1 MKTIIRELLVEDVK
15 GDAEVAYA
23 LLASEH
29 SLFVPSKLE
38 QAFDKLILEASLD
51 DMYDWSAL
59 DVRLD

>member
-29 SLFVPSKLE
+29 SLLFLPN
-38 QAFDKLILEASLD
+38 
-51 DMYDWSAL
+51 WS
-59 DVRLD
+59 RLPTS

>member
-38 QAFDKLILEASLD
+38 
-51 DMYDWSAL
+51 
-59 DVRLD
+59 